1 MVWKNPGRWRQS
13 NNKEEKGERMG
24 DNSVKVNNPIRALGL
39 DNKAGEGL
47 QSMGLV
53 ISRAGLGKTAILV
66 QFALDCM
73 LLGNKVLHISIGQ
86 SVDKTRKWYDDIL
99 SMLTD
104 GEKIESI
111 PEIMRNRMIMTFK
124 ESAFTKA
131 KLQERLD
138 DLVKQDIYKPECLI
152 IDGYDFE
159 RNDYASMV
167 ELRDFM
173 GQHGL
178 KMIWFS
184 AVSHRE
190 DKRVSAN
197 GVPAPCHEVDDLFDI
212 VLFIKPEGEA
222 MKLDI
227 LKCDDCAVHPG
238 TSLGL
243 DPATMLIQ
251 KN

>member
-1 MVWKNPGRWRQS
+1 MSV
-13 NNKEEKGERMG
+13 MA
-24 DNSVKVNNPIRALGL
+24 DNDVVVNNPIRALGL

-53 ISRAGLGKTAILV
+53 IARAGLGKTAVLV

-73 LLGNKVLHISIGQ
+73 LLGNKVLHVSIGQ
-86 SVDKTRKWYDDIL
+86 GVDKTRKWYDDIPSL
-99 SMLTD
+99 LTD
-104 GEKIESI
+104 GEKIETI
-111 PEIMRNRMIMTFK
+111 PEIMQNRMIMTFK
-124 ESAFTKA
+124 ENSFTKA

-138 DLVKQDIYKPECLI
+138 DLVKQNIYKPECLI

-159 RNDYASMV
+159 KNDYASME
-167 ELRDFM
+167 ELRGFM
-173 GQHGL
+173 AEHGL

-190 DKRVSAN
+190 DKRTSAN

-212 VLFIKPEGEA
+212 VLFIKPEGEE

-238 TSLGL
+238 TTLHL

-251 KN
+251 KG

>member
-1 MVWKNPGRWRQS
+1 MVENT
-13 NNKEEKGERMG
+13 
-24 DNSVKVNNPIRALGL
+24 VVVNNPIRALGL
-39 DNKAGEGL
+39 DKKAGQGL
-47 QSMGLV
+47 QSMGVV
-53 ISRAGLGKTAILV
+53 IARAGLGKTAILV

-73 LLGNKVLHISIGQ
+73 LLGNKVLHVSIGQ

-99 SMLTD
+99 AMLTD
-104 GEKIESI
+104 GEKLETI
-111 PEIMRNRMIMTFK
+111 PEILRNRMIMTFK

-159 RNDYASMV
+159 HNDYASME
-167 ELRDFM
+167 ELRGFM
-173 GQHGL
+173 GEHGL

-184 AVSHRE
+184 AVTHRE

-212 VLFIKPEGEA
+212 VLFIKPEGEQ

-238 TSLGL
+238 TSLSL

-251 KN
+251 KG